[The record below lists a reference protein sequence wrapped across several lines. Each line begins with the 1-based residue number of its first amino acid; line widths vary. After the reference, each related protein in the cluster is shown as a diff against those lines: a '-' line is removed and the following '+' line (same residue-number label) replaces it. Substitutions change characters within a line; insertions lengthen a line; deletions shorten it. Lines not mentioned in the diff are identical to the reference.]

1 MDVVLLRSY
10 AEQGMTRQEIAEK
23 MGIPFSTV
31 SNNCTKH
38 GIKTKR
44 PDTTGRR
51 PLKESVKI
59 TLELRKEGM
68 SYRDIAKRLGVP
80 KDRVAAVCRDHGAG
94 GAIIEQRLTESQV
107 ADIVGR
113 SGFTYVGGYQSNK
126 KPVTVRCNE
135 CGRTFER
142 QYHIFRDVVNET
154 FGARCCCP
162 HCFKEQH
169 TKERDRKEQQKREA
183 QLREQQRADRR
194 NRELSDELAK
204 RLAIHVCKNCGE
216 EFCQM
221 VTGYNSSSYCSKK
234 CQTRFYNRETNKRRR
249 KKLTQ
254 IEHDNDITL
263 EKLFKRDGGVCYLC
277 GELCDWNDKR
287 EEDGQI
293 LTGQSYPSIDH
304 VMPIAKGGTHT
315 WNNIKLACRKCN
327 SLKRDTV
334 IIPPSA

>member
-1 MDVVLLRSY
+1 MSPGAAQEEALALRRAREGEFIGGDYLDVALLRSY
-10 AEQGMTRQEIAEK
+10 ADQGMTRHEIAER

-38 GIKTKR
+38 GIKTRR
-44 PDTTGRR
+44 PDTTGTR
-51 PLKESVKI
+51 PLKESVKK

-68 SYRDIAKRLGVP
+68 SYRDIAKRLGIP
-80 KDRVAAVCRDHGAG
+80 KDRVAAACRDHDAG

-107 ADIVGR
+107 ADIVSR

-126 KPVTVRCNE
+126 KPITVRCNV

-142 QYHIFRDVVNET
+142 QYHIFRDVVNGT
-154 FGARCCCP
+154 FGSQCCCP

-216 EFCQM
+216 EFC
-221 VTGYNSSSYCSKK
+221 
-234 CQTRFYNRETNKRRR
+234 
-249 KKLTQ
+249 
-254 IEHDNDITL
+254 
-263 EKLFKRDGGVCYLC
+263 
-277 GELCDWNDKR
+277 
-287 EEDGQI
+287 
-293 LTGQSYPSIDH
+293 
-304 VMPIAKGGTHT
+304 
-315 WNNIKLACRKCN
+315 
-327 SLKRDTV
+327 
-334 IIPPSA
+334 